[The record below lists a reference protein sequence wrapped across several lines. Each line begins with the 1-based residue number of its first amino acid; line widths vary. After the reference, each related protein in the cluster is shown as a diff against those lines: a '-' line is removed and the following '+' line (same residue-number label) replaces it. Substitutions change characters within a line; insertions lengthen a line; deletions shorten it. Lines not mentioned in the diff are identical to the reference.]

1 MKGFDSHYTTS
12 TKIKEMSTLHIIYL
26 YIYILWTFIVYSL
39 FFEKTFCPE
48 LTEKGLFTPA
58 IRSCHVIYSMR
69 IWYTISHRIVAQI
82 KPKSLNTFCSEALT
96 WRNSTSTNASSPLT
110 NGAPCR
116 RWSRGGVVLRCPRNI
131 FRC

>member
-1 MKGFDSHYTTS
+1 MVLSLSLEDPTPTCTQYRDRDSSIDHVS
-12 TKIKEMSTLHIIYL
+12 VKLLIY
-26 YIYILWTFIVYSL
+26 
-39 FFEKTFCPE
+39 EKTFCPE
-48 LTEKGLFTPA
+48 LAEKGLFTPP

-82 KPKSLNTFCSEALT
+82 KPKSLNTICSEALT